1 MDSKRVFIGVYKDTN
16 QESLFYQKDNGLF
29 RDLIKSRS
37 VSIDELESNLIPYDS
52 FYDNIIEHSSKAI
65 SYANRHDNII
75 KHKSKFRRTMIK
87 LYNYDRMQ
95 KVSLK
100 RTFIGNSYVI
110 TKILNRDFFGFS
122 SFKTTYSSQ
131 KLGDKILLYSE
142 GYDLEY
148 SDFIGIENNEYYK
161 DLFYPEKGDIYI
173 SIDDLKPA
181 SLELNIHDTV
191 VEKQKL
197 LEKYRTYK
205 KGGNKWKE
213 YLN

>member
-37 VSIDELESNLIPYDS
+37 VSIDELESNLISYDS
-52 FYDNIIEHSSKAI
+52 FCDNIIEHSSKAI
-65 SYANRHDNII
+65 SYDSFYANII
-75 KHKSKFRRTMIK
+75 EHKSKFKRNMIK

-100 RTFIGNSYVI
+100 RVFIGNSYVVA
-110 TKILNRDFFGFS
+110 KILNRDFFGFS
-122 SFKTTYSSQ
+122 SCTTTYSSQ
-131 KLGDKILLYSE
+131 KLGDRILLYSE
-142 GYDLEY
+142 DYDLEY
-148 SDFIGIENNEYYK
+148 SDFIDIENNEYYK
-161 DLFYPEKGDIYI
+161 NLFCPEKGDIYI